1 MIRIHR
7 GHGGWASRT
16 ARPSRLVALALLC
29 LAFGVATGCSSK
41 KKTTAVEGDTSGSTV
56 GKSMSDSSLDQLQTG
71 QIGGRGGPLT
81 DIHFG
86 YNDYTV
92 QPQDSSILRE
102 NARWLQGHPERN
114 VQIEG
119 HCDERGS
126 EEYNIAL
133 GAKRAQSAKD
143 YLITLGISPGRLST
157 ISYGKELPVCTEHDE
172 GCWQQNRR
180 DHFSVSGAGH
190 ASQSNL
196 EPLRQY

>member
-1 MIRIHR
+1 MILIQR
-7 GHGGWASRT
+7 GRGGWGNRT
-16 ARPSRLVALALLC
+16 VRPARLVAVALLC
-29 LAFGVATGCSSK
+29 LAVGVGGCSSK
-41 KKTTAVEGDTSGSTV
+41 KKTTSTEGANGSTV
-56 GKSMSDSSLDQLQTG
+56 GQGGLNDSSLEAYQKG
-71 QIGGRGGPLT
+71 EINSVGGPLH

-102 NARWLQGHPERN
+102 NARWLQSNPGRS

-143 YLITLGISPGRLST
+143 YLITLGVSPGRLST
-157 ISYGKELPVCTEHDE
+157 ISYGKELPLCMGHDE
-172 GCWQQNRR
+172 SCWQMNRR
-180 DHFSVSGAGH
+180 DHFSVSGG
-190 ASQSNL
+190 SRVVQ
-196 EPLRQY
+196 

>member
-1 MIRIHR
+1 VRV
-7 GHGGWASRT
+7 
-16 ARPSRLVALALLC
+16 VAIALLC
-29 LAFGVATGCSSK
+29 LAVGVGGCSSK
-41 KKTTAVEGDTSGSTV
+41 KKTTGVEGNGSTI
-56 GKSMSDSSLDQLQTG
+56 GKSDLNDDTLKQFSDTG
-71 QIGGRGGPLT
+71 QIGGVGGPLH

-102 NARWLQGHPERN
+102 NARWLQSNPGRS

-157 ISYGKELPVCTEHDE
+157 ISYGKELPLCMEHNE
-172 GCWQQNRR
+172 SCWQMNRR
-180 DHFSVSGAGH
+180 DHFSVSGGNRAV
-190 ASQSNL
+190 Q
-196 EPLRQY
+196 